1 LIERRLLVVAEI
13 PKNAAAKLEGQASRA
28 DTSEPTSEVGEGHY
42 AAYEE
47 HARTL
52 RTWLVAYGIGGPVL
66 ILSQAEVWKRLAA
79 SGSLRLIASLF
90 LSGVVLQVVL
100 AAVNKSAMWACYYGE
115 LEPAYKSTRR
125 YKIGLWLS
133 ERYLIDFLFDI
144 AGMFLFAYATYLC
157 FAALL

>member
-1 LIERRLLVVAEI
+1 MAKIR
-13 PKNAAAKLEGQASRA
+13 KGTAAKVVGHVSPANPA
-28 DTSEPTSEVGEGHY
+28 EPTSEGGTGHY

-79 SGSLRLIASLF
+79 SGSLRFIASLF
-90 LSGVVLQVVL
+90 LSGVVLQVIL

-115 LEPAYKSTRR
+115 LESAYQSTRR